1 MIYTPPADT
10 GLDILFH
17 DEYLLIVN
25 KPSGLLSVPGKGD
38 DKQDCMALRVQNQF
52 ADALTVHRLDMATS
66 GIMLMALGK
75 DMHRQL
81 SILFQNREVDKTYVA
96 VLDGLLE
103 EDLGSVDLPLITDWP
118 NRPRQIVDYQSG
130 KTSLTHYKVL
140 QRDQKNQTTRVELI
154 PETGRTHQLRVHM
167 QAIGHVI
174 VGDRLYAEPSAQAK
188 SDRLLLHATQLA
200 FKHPA
205 SDETITI
212 ISEPSF

>member
-10 GLDILFH
+10 GLELLFQ
-17 DEYLLIVN
+17 DDDLLIVN
-25 KPSGLLSVPGKGD
+25 KPSGLLSVPGKGE
-38 DKQDCMALRVQNQF
+38 DKQDCMATRVQNRF
-52 ADALTVHRLDMATS
+52 ADALIVHRLDMATS

-81 SILFQNREVDKTYVA
+81 SLLFQQRQVDKTYIA

-130 KTSLTHYKVL
+130 KPSLTHYKVL
-140 QRDQKNQTTRVELI
+140 QRDQKNETTRVELT

-167 QAIGHVI
+167 QAIGHAI
-174 VGDRLYAEPSAQAK
+174 VGDRLYAEPSALAK
-188 SDRLLLHATQLA
+188 SNRLLLHATQLA
-200 FKHPA
+200 FKHPV
-205 SDETITI
+205 SDDKITI
-212 ISEPSF
+212 ISEAAF